1 MPIDETGFQ
10 IVVFPPRE
18 NLNKTKTRR
27 TKTIRIT
34 FTSNKFCT
42 KHLFL
47 SFPTCTLINI
57 NLCTNQ
63 SFVYI
68 TSKQNIKGYLQ
79 LFIFIYNLKWNI

>member
-47 SFPTCTLINI
+47 SFPTCTYKHKFMYKPIFRLHNI
-57 NLCTNQ
+57 ETK
-63 SFVYI
+63 Y
-68 TSKQNIKGYLQ
+68 
-79 LFIFIYNLKWNI
+79 